1 MRISDWSS
9 DVCSSDLATVYDD
22 ANNRITTTAAGGL
35 VETRDFDERGR
46 LTSVTLS
53 GDGMERSTRHV
64 YDNADRLRMI
74 EDAQGGRRYRF
85 YDAAGRLEYQVDAPG
100 AVTRLEHGAIGQ
112 SIGRAHV

>member
-9 DVCSSDLATVYDD
+9 DVCSS
-22 ANNRITTTAAGGL
+22 
-35 VETRDFDERGR
+35 
-46 LTSVTLS
+46 
-53 GDGMERSTRHV
+53 DGMERSTRHV

-100 AVTRLEHGAIGQ
+100 AVTRLEHGATGQ
-112 SIGRAHV
+112 LVRPTQYVNRADTETWSERASGPVTTKTPQAGGPGGALIADT